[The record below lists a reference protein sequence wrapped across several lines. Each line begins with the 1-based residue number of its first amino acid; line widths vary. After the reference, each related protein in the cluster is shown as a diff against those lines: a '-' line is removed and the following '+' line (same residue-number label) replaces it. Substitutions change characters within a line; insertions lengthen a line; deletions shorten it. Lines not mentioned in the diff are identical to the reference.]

1 MRLRTA
7 LRLGRVSN
15 LPTVWTDAMAGAA
28 LAGAAEAGPVALA
41 ALSLSLSYVG
51 GMWLNDAFD
60 ADHDAALRAARP
72 IPAGEAARPAVFAG
86 GFAMLAGGV
95 ALAAPLGLAA
105 LACALALAGAVV
117 LYDWLHKRTALSPLL
132 MGATRFLA
140 LCLGAFAAAGPN
152 AGVLIGAAGL
162 FALVVGLSY
171 AAKQEAYDRIGAA
184 WPLAVLAVPVLIALA
199 AAFDDSRAAPLALG
213 LAAALAA
220 ALRLLLRRAPGDVPQ
235 AVTLMIASIA
245 LYDGAL
251 AAGSG
256 APGFAILCAAGFFL
270 TRRLQRSVPGT

>member
-15 LPTVWTDAMAGAA
+15 LPTVWTNAMAGAA
-28 LAGAAEAGPVALA
+28 LAGGAEAGGIALA
-41 ALSLSLSYVG
+41 ALSLSLSYVA

-72 IPAGEAARPAVFAG
+72 IPAGEASRSAVFAG
-86 GFAMLAGGV
+86 GAAMLAGGV
-95 ALAAPLGLAA
+95 ALAAPLGAGAFL
-105 LACALALAGAVV
+105 CALTVAGAVV

-140 LCLGAFAAAGPN
+140 LCLGGLAAGG
-152 AGVLIGAAGL
+152 ADAAVLIGAAGL

-184 WPLAVLAVPVLIALA
+184 WPLAVLAVPVLIALDS
-199 AAFDDSRAAPLALG
+199 AFADSRAAPLALG
-213 LAAALAA
+213 LAAALAF
-220 ALRLLLRRAPGDVPQ
+220 ALRRLVRRAPGDVPG

-251 AAGSG
+251 AAGAG
-256 APGFAILCAAGFFL
+256 APGLAVLCAAGFVL
-270 TRRLQRSVPGT
+270 TRRLQRAVPGT